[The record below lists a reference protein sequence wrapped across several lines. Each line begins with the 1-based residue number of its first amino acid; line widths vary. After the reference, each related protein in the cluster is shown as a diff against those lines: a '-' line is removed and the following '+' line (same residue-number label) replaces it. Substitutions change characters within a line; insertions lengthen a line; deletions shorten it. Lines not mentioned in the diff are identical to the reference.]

1 MTNGRFML
9 SRTTRKTL
17 AVVIILLTLF
27 ENKSENADSIDQTI
41 DLCEID
47 QLSISIIQKGK
58 GETEFY
64 AVS

>member
-47 QLSISIIQKGK
+47 QLSISLIQKGK
-58 GETEFY
+58 EE
-64 AVS
+64 ADIRS